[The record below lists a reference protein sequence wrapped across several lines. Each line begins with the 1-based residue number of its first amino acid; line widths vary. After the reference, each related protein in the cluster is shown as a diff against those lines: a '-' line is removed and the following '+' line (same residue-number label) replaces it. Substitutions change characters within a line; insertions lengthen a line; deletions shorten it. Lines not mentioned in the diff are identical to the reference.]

1 MIRIVAAA
9 FLCLTFASPAFAATK
24 WKVAP
29 DAKAITWQATQA
41 GGSFEGACSA
51 FDADVTFDPAD
62 LATSSVAVRIDMAK
76 CLTGEATKD
85 TYLPQVPWF
94 DVASFPQATFEA
106 KKFRHI
112 KGDDYMA
119 DGSLTLKGVTK
130 PVSLPFTLVID
141 GKTAHVTGETTLQ
154 RLAFGVGDGAQLS
167 APSVAG
173 PNVLVKIDLK
183 ATKE

>member
-1 MIRIVAAA
+1 MIRIVTAA
-9 FLCLTFASPAFAATK
+9 FLCLAFASPALAAAR
-24 WKVAP
+24 WQVAP

-41 GGSFEGACSA
+41 GGSFQGACTA
-51 FDADVTFDPAD
+51 FDADVAFDPAD
-62 LATSSVAVRIDMAK
+62 LAASSVTVRIDMAK
-76 CLTGEATKD
+76 CLTGEAQKD
-85 TYLPQVPWF
+85 AYLPQAPWF
-94 DVASFPQATFEA
+94 DVAGFPEATFAA

-112 KGDDYMA
+112 KGDDYVA

-130 PVSLPFTLVID
+130 PVSVPFTLAIN
-141 GKTAHVTGETTLQ
+141 GQTAHVTGETTLQ

-173 PNVLVKIDLK
+173 PDVLVKIDLK